1 MQYLM
6 IKREKDDLQVV
17 NQSLEK
23 RLGDSQ
29 SKAEKVP
36 VLEMERKRL
45 QDKEVYYV

>member
-1 MQYLM
+1 M

-23 RLGDSQ
+23 RLGDAQ

-36 VLEMERKRL
+36 ALELEKKRL
-45 QDKEVYYV
+45 